1 MIYFKY
7 GYCNLIIQI
16 NRDVQIPSFIPEGLA
31 EKIFHSGKCLRL
43 LKECCPDHP
52 LFYNYKDSKAFI
64 YWIFNENDIQ
74 KLHQDIDTYEE
85 EINNNIYMMNKNLE
99 EEKRR
104 LEEQKKLE
112 LYNEDIK
119 VINMLYN
126 LMDK

>member
-1 MIYFKY
+1 
-7 GYCNLIIQI
+7 
-16 NRDVQIPSFIPEGLA
+16 
-31 EKIFHSGKCLRL
+31 
-43 LKECCPDHP
+43 
-52 LFYNYKDSKAFI
+52 
-64 YWIFNENDIQ
+64 
-74 KLHQDIDTYEE
+74 
-85 EINNNIYMMNKNLE
+85 MNKNLE

>member
-1 MIYFKY
+1 
-7 GYCNLIIQI
+7 
-16 NRDVQIPSFIPEGLA
+16 
-31 EKIFHSGKCLRL
+31 
-43 LKECCPDHP
+43 
-52 LFYNYKDSKAFI
+52 
-64 YWIFNENDIQ
+64 
-74 KLHQDIDTYEE
+74 
-85 EINNNIYMMNKNLE
+85 MMNKNLE